1 MKLVVDTNIL
11 FSFFRDTIVRK
22 IIVNSK
28 ILGLELFIPEYA
40 LEELV
45 ANKSKIM
52 KYANITSEEYFEF
65 VISVLRYF
73 VKTVPS
79 SFFEDLKE
87 EAKKISPHV
96 KDSPF
101 FALALKLNCGIWSNE
116 KRLKRQSR
124 VNVFSTKEIVRLL
137 FKSNS

>member
-28 ILGLELFIPEYA
+28 NLGLELFTPKYA
-40 LEELV
+40 FEEII

-52 KYANITSEEYFEF
+52 KYAGITSEEYFEF
-65 VISVLRYF
+65 VISTLQYF
-73 VKTVPS
+73 VRTVPGE
-79 SFFEDLKE
+79 FFEDLKE
-87 EAKKISPHV
+87 EAKRISPDL

-116 KRLKRQSR
+116 KILKRQSR
-124 VNVFSTKEIVRLL
+124 VSVFSTREIVRLL
-137 FKSNS
+137 FKSKS

>member
-28 ILGLELFIPEYA
+28 NLGLELFTPKYA
-40 LEELV
+40 FEEII

-52 KYANITSEEYFEF
+52 KYAGITSEEYFEF
-65 VISVLRYF
+65 VISTLQYF
-73 VKTVPS
+73 VRTVPS
-79 SFFEDLKE
+79 EFFEDLKE
-87 EAKKISPHV
+87 EAKRISPDL

-101 FALALKLNCGIWSNE
+101 FALALKLSCGIWSNE

-124 VNVFSTKEIVRLL
+124 VSVFSTREMVRLL
-137 FKSNS
+137 FKSKS

>member
-28 ILGLELFIPEYA
+28 NLGLELFTPKYA
-40 LEELV
+40 FEEII
-45 ANKSKIM
+45 ANKSKVM
-52 KYANITSEEYFEF
+52 KYAGITSEEYFEF
-65 VISVLRYF
+65 VISTLQYF
-73 VKTVPS
+73 VRTIPRE
-79 SFFEDLKE
+79 FFEDLKE
-87 EAKKISPHV
+87 EAKRISPDL

-124 VNVFSTKEIVRLL
+124 VSVFSTREIVRLL
-137 FKSNS
+137 FKSKS